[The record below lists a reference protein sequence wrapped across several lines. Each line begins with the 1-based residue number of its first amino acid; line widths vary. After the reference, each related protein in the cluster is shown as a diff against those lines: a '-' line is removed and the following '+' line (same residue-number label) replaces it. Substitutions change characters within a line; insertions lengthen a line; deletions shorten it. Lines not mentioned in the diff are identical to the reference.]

1 MWKRDTYG
9 GIFVHMLVCMC
20 EWMSACVCVCEW
32 VEAPGQAIRYWCS
45 CLRVCRGKWMCV
57 YVGVC
62 SCSLV
67 CARSCVHVCVQG
79 VMLCRQTAAGERWPA
94 LIWSVIC
101 WSRCT
106 AASSSQFLSLNFTVK
121 SLLRFSLSLFVFF
134 LLFPCFFLKNVL
146 KFAFLSRFQKQL
158 FLFFLFFF
166 LHCCMQSV
174 FVAWHYRCPHVLLF
188 VSPYSL
194 NFLRLMSFNILLCH
208 LSSHFAVVSSTLVFL
223 FLSLK
228 CRVTCV
234 RTDKQPGNDKI
245 CSHAQ

>member
-1 MWKRDTYG
+1 MGVYLCTCLCAC
-9 GIFVHMLVCMC
+9 VN
-20 EWMSACVCVCEW
+20 EWVRVCVCEWEW

-158 FLFFLFFF
+158 FLFFCFSFYIAVCKVSLWLGIIDVHMSCFLCPPIAWIFCDLCRSIFFSVIF
-166 LHCCMQSV
+166 L
-174 FVAWHYRCPHVLLF
+174 P
-188 VSPYSL
+188 
-194 NFLRLMSFNILLCH
+194 ILP
-208 LSSHFAVVSSTLVFL
+208 
-223 FLSLK
+223 LSL
-228 CRVTCV
+228 
-234 RTDKQPGNDKI
+234 PPL
-245 CSHAQ
+245 SFSSFH